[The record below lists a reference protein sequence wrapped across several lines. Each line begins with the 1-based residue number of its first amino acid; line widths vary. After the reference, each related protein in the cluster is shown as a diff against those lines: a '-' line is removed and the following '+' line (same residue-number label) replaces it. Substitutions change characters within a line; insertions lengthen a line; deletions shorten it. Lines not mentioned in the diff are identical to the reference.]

1 MCGRFTLTETIEKL
15 QLLFEFE
22 YAEGEVLPRYNIAP
36 SQNILTILGD
46 GKQRIGRQMKWGL
59 VPYWAK
65 DEKIAYKMINA
76 RAEGIDSKPSFKAPF
91 KSKRCLILADGF
103 YEWKKTEEGK
113 QPYRF
118 IMKDDKPF
126 AFAGIWDSWH
136 KGENSLTS
144 CTIITTGPNEVT
156 EDVHDR
162 MPVIL
167 KESDFEDWLN
177 PCFNDT
183 EYLKSLLEPYP
194 AEKMDKYP
202 VSNKVNSPKNELA
215 ELISPLNSL

>member
-1 MCGRFTLTETIEKL
+1 MCGRFTLTETIAKL

-36 SQNILTILGD
+36 SQNILTVIGN
-46 GKQRIGRQMKWGL
+46 GNQRIGRQMKWGL
-59 VPYWAK
+59 VPFWAK
-65 DEKIAYKMINA
+65 DEKIGYKMINA

-91 KSKRCLILADGF
+91 KSRRCLILADGF
-103 YEWKKTEEGK
+103 YEWMKTDEGK

-118 IMKDDKPF
+118 IMKDEKPF
-126 AFAGIWDSWH
+126 AFAGIWDTWH
-136 KGENSLTS
+136 KGDNSLTS

-156 EDVHDR
+156 GDVHDR

-167 KESDFEDWLN
+167 MESDFEDWLN
-177 PCFNDT
+177 PRFNDT

-202 VSNKVNSPKNELA
+202 VSSKVNSPKNELA
-215 ELISPLNSL
+215 ELISPLNTL